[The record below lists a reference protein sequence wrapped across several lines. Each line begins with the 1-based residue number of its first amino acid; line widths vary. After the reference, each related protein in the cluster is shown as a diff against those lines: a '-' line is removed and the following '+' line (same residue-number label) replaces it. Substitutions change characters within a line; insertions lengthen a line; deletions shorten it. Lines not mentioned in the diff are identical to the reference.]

1 MKKYDALD
9 KKLSGATVALTR
21 LASDGVL
28 DRIAKQGNA
37 LMAAAKTVAEQTQKW
52 ERVLMSST
60 ATQVLERLQ
69 QIDTVLI
76 DSVQSAAKVLQSPS
90 VLDSIAAVANFQNN
104 YAPGAVA
111 MANQMAKIL
120 KMYQTSSFASQMT
133 CILEQLASLDTT
145 LLEKARQFDWSLVE
159 ISDDDVISFDGVD
172 YTPEELTA
180 ELNSEVAIVQK
191 DKLTLREK
199 VEWLEK
205 KLWLL
210 LMILNMLMTLPDV
223 PEKIEFY
230 CDTVAQIQEIYE
242 EKRHICF
249 TIKEQSILRKEAN
262 SNAARILYL
271 PYDTPLEI
279 IADIPRWYQVKYTD
293 SEGIETI
300 GWISKISVET
310 ES

>member
-1 MKKYDALD
+1 
-9 KKLSGATVALTR
+9 
-21 LASDGVL
+21 
-28 DRIAKQGNA
+28 
-37 LMAAAKTVAEQTQKW
+37 
-52 ERVLMSST
+52 
-60 ATQVLERLQ
+60 
-69 QIDTVLI
+69 
-76 DSVQSAAKVLQSPS
+76 
-90 VLDSIAAVANFQNN
+90 
-104 YAPGAVA
+104 

-120 KMYQTSSFASQMT
+120 KMYQTSSFASQMN

-172 YTPEELTA
+172 YTPEELNA

-242 EKRHICF
+242 EKHHICF

>member
-1 MKKYDALD
+1 
-9 KKLSGATVALTR
+9 
-21 LASDGVL
+21 
-28 DRIAKQGNA
+28 
-37 LMAAAKTVAEQTQKW
+37 
-52 ERVLMSST
+52 
-60 ATQVLERLQ
+60 
-69 QIDTVLI
+69 
-76 DSVQSAAKVLQSPS
+76 
-90 VLDSIAAVANFQNN
+90 
-104 YAPGAVA
+104 

-120 KMYQTSSFASQMT
+120 KMYQTSSFASQMN

-159 ISDDDVISFDGVD
+159 INDDDVISFDGVD
-172 YTPEELTA
+172 YTPEELNA